1 MKTTL
6 VPFLM
11 LHKMSLKSITCYPM
25 HLLRKLYEVLTIL
38 AAGQCSE
45 HKDEDNSVPT
55 SWSLQSVLNN
65 KHLEFKS
72 HVF

>member
-11 LHKMSLKSITCYPM
+11 LHKMSLKSMLSM

-38 AAGQCSE
+38 SAGQCSE

-55 SWSLQSVLNN
+55 SWGLQSILNN